1 MIHLQ
6 KRKKTNQTINF
17 KPFFTMRFNLKK
29 TLAFVAVGLMLPLFA
44 QAQSIRI
51 SGTVTDQSGA
61 PVPGAAVMVVNSSNG
76 AVTGVDGTYSLQ
88 ASPSATLEVS
98 CMGYTTV
105 QIPVQ
110 SRSQIN
116 VVLEDDAE
124 QLEATVVIGY
134 GTARRQDVTGSIAS
148 VGGENL
154 RAVPAGDVTRALEGR
169 VAGVEMTQTNSKPG
183 SSMQI
188 RIRGQRSLSASND
201 PLIVLDGMPFMGS
214 LTDIS
219 TSDIKRMDLL
229 KDAAPPATYG
239 SRGAN
244 GVILITTYKGVEGQ
258 APKVSF
264 NTYATFKKPVKY
276 PMMPRDKYIQ
286 MRKMGGQYSNTLDES
301 DDQFTDW
308 QDLLYRNG
316 YTQNYDLNV
325 SGGTKS
331 GSYRFGVTY
340 YNDEAVI
347 PTQGYDRIAL
357 SGGVDQRIGQWFR
370 VGFTTNTSYTTNTG
384 NQVDLYA
391 ALSKSPLVVPYDA
404 DGNLK
409 WRINMP
415 SDNDQYIVTRERVED
430 LTAQGVWVNESK
442 SIATYNTGYVQFYFP
457 WIEGLS
463 YKASLGLNY
472 RNSKGGSFTGVGVNA
487 SATNPN
493 GASWSFND
501 TFNWTV
507 ENLLS
512 YDRVFGKH
520 RVNAVALYS
529 AEQTTSTGQSLSGKN
544 IPNELFQYYNIGSA
558 VASDI
563 TVNGGSYTQ
572 TGLISYMGRIMYT
585 YDDRYMLSAAV
596 RSDASS
602 RLAPGH
608 KWHTYPAVSVGWNI
622 HNESFMRNT
631 RGWLDEL
638 KLRVGYGETSNQAI
652 SAYAT
657 LGRLSTLVYNFA
669 DDYRIGYYVSVLPN
683 AELGWE
689 YSQTWNFGLDF
700 GFFKGRLR
708 GTLEHYRV
716 ATKDILLNLG
726 LPSTSGVNSY
736 TANIGATQNRGVEL
750 TLNGTIIENRDWTW
764 TAGLNVYANRN
775 KLVALAD
782 GSDRDEGNAW
792 FVGYP
797 LNCLFDY
804 EYDGLWQP
812 GDKYM
817 DILEPSTEVN
827 GMKQAVGSIKV
838 KYHGEYNEDGTP
850 KRAIDSNDRV
860 PINAEA
866 IFQGG
871 FNTTVGYK
879 NFDLTVIGAFQAGGI
894 LLSSLHSANSYL
906 NMLTGRR
913 GQLDVDYW
921 TPENTGAHY
930 PRPGSL
936 VSSDNPKYA
945 STLAYFN
952 GSYFKIRTITLGY
965 NFHRLQGLR
974 RAGIDN
980 LRLYATLQNPGLVL
994 FSDFTRETGLDP
1006 EPNANGGSTASGR
1019 PGPGRMSYVGY
1030 NTPNTRNFLI
1040 GVNLT
1045 F

>member
-1 MIHLQ
+1 
-6 KRKKTNQTINF
+6 
-17 KPFFTMRFNLKK
+17 MRINLKK
-29 TLAFVAVGLMLPLFA
+29 TLASLAVALMLPVFA
-44 QAQSIRI
+44 LAQTISV
-51 SGTVTDQSGA
+51 SGTVADGSGVA
-61 PVPGAAVMVVNSSNG
+61 IPGAAVMVVNSSNG

-88 ASPSATLEVS
+88 VSPSAILEVS

-110 SRSQIN
+110 GRSRID
-116 VVLEDDAE
+116 VVLADDAE
-124 QLEATVVIGY
+124 QLDATVVIGY
-134 GTARRQDVTGSIAS
+134 GTARRQDVTGSIVS
-148 VGGENL
+148 VGGDNL

-219 TSDIKRMDLL
+219 PSDIKSMDIL
-229 KDAAPPATYG
+229 KDAASTAIYG

-264 NTYATFKKPVKY
+264 NTYATLKKAVKY
-276 PMMPRDKYIQ
+276 PMMPREKYIQ
-286 MRKMGGQYSNTLDES
+286 MRQMAGQYKNTLDE
-301 DDQFTDW
+301 DDAQFTDW
-308 QDLLYRNG
+308 QDMLYRDG
-316 YTQNYDLNV
+316 YTQNYDLSV

-370 VGFTTNTSYTTNTG
+370 VGFTTNTSYATNTG
-384 NQVDLYA
+384 NQVDMYA
-391 ALSKSPLVVPYDA
+391 ALSKSPLVVPFDE
-404 DGNLK
+404 NKELK

-415 SDNDQYIVTRERVED
+415 SDNDQYVLSRERVED
-430 LTAQGVWVNESK
+430 LTAKGLWLNESK

-457 WIEGLS
+457 WIDGLNFKTS
-463 YKASLGLNY
+463 VGLNY
-472 RNSKGGSFTGVGVNA
+472 RNSKGGSFTGTGVNA

-501 TFNWTV
+501 TFNWTI
-507 ENLLS
+507 ENLLT
-512 YDRVFGKH
+512 YDRIFGKH
-520 RVNAVALYS
+520 HINAVALYS

-544 IPNELFQYYNIGSA
+544 IPNEAFQYYSIGSA
-558 VASDI
+558 LASDI

-585 YDDRYMLSAAV
+585 YDDRYMFSAAI

-608 KWHTYPAVSVGWNI
+608 KWHTYPAVSVGWNL

-652 SAYAT
+652 GAYAT
-657 LGRLSTLVYNFA
+657 LGQLSSRNYNFA

-689 YSQTWNFGLDF
+689 YSQTWNFGIDF

-764 TAGLNVYANRN
+764 TAGLNIYANRN

-797 LNCLFDY
+797 LNCLYDY

-817 DILEPSTEVN
+817 DILEPSSEVN

-838 KYHGEYNEDGTP
+838 KYHGEYKEDGTP

-965 NFHRLQGLR
+965 NFHKLQGLR

>member
-1 MIHLQ
+1 
-6 KRKKTNQTINF
+6 
-17 KPFFTMRFNLKK
+17 MRFNLKK
-29 TLAFVAVGLMLPLFA
+29 TLAVLAACLTMPFFA
-44 QAQSIRI
+44 QAQNINV
-51 SGTVTDQSGA
+51 SGTVTDRSGET
-61 PVPGAAVMVVNSSNG
+61 VIGAAVMVLNSTNG
-76 AVTGVDGTYSLQ
+76 AVTDVDGTYSLQ
-88 ASPSATLEVS
+88 VSPNATLEVS
-98 CMGYTTV
+98 CIGYKTQ

-110 SRSQIN
+110 GRSRIDI
-116 VVLEDDAE
+116 VMIDDAE

-134 GTARRQDVTGSIAS
+134 GTARREDVTGSIVS
-148 VGGENL
+148 MGGENL
-154 RAVPAGDVTRALEGR
+154 RAVPAGDITRALDGR

-214 LTDIS
+214 LSDIS
-219 TSDIKRMDLL
+219 TSDIKSMDIL
-229 KDAAPPATYG
+229 KDAASTAIYG

-244 GVILITTYKGVEGQ
+244 GVIIITTYKGVEGQ
-258 APKVSF
+258 APKISF
-264 NTYATFKKPVKY
+264 NTYATLKKAVKY

-286 MRKMGGQYSNTLDES
+286 MRQMAGQYSNTLDES
-301 DDQFTDW
+301 DTQYTDW
-308 QDLLYRNG
+308 QDMFYRTG
-316 YTQNYDLNV
+316 YTQNYDLNIT
-325 SGGTKS
+325 GGTKN

-357 SGGVDQRIGQWFR
+357 NGSVDQKIGKWFR

-391 ALSKSPLVVPYDA
+391 VLSKSPLVVPYDA

-409 WRINMP
+409 YRINMP
-415 SDNDQYIVTRERVED
+415 SDNDQYVWDRKRVED
-430 LTAQGVWVNESK
+430 LTAQGVYVNESK
-442 SIATYNTGYVQFYFP
+442 SIATYNTGYVQFNFP

-463 YKASLGLNY
+463 FKTSVGLNY
-472 RNSKGGSFTGVGVNA
+472 RNSKSGSFTGIGVNA

-493 GASWSFND
+493 SASWSFND
-501 TFNWTV
+501 NFNWTV

-512 YDRVFGKH
+512 FDRTFGKH
-520 RVNAVALYS
+520 HINAVALYS
-529 AEQTTSTGQSLSGKN
+529 AEQTTNTGQSMSGKN

-572 TGLISYMGRIMYT
+572 TGLLSYMGRIMYT
-585 YDDRYMLSAAV
+585 YDDRYMISAAV

-602 RLAPGH
+602 RLATGH
-608 KWHTYPAVSVGWNI
+608 KWHTYPAVSAGWNI
-622 HNESFMRNT
+622 HNEAFMEGA

-657 LGRLSTLVYNFA
+657 LGSLSTRVYNFA
-669 DDYRIGYYVSVLPN
+669 DEKYATGYYVSTLPN
-683 AELGWE
+683 EDLGWE

-700 GFFKGRLR
+700 GFFRGRLR
-708 GTLEHYRV
+708 GTLEYYMV
-716 ATKDILLNLG
+716 DTKDILLNLG
-726 LPSTSGVNSY
+726 LPATSGVSSY
-736 TANIGATQNRGVEL
+736 TANIGATQNRGIEL
-750 TLNGTIIENRDWTW
+750 TLNGVILDKGDWRW
-764 TAGLNVYANRN
+764 DAGLNIYANRN

-782 GSDRDEGNAW
+782 GSLRDEGNAW

-797 LNCLFDY
+797 LNCIYDY
-804 EYDGLWQP
+804 EYDGIWQE
-812 GDKYM
+812 GDPYM
-817 DILEPSTEVN
+817 DILEPSTVVN
-827 GMKQAVGSIKV
+827 GMKQAIGTIKV
-838 KYHGEYNEDGTP
+838 KYHGEYNADGTP
-850 KRAIDSNDRV
+850 VRAIDSNDRV

-871 FNTTVGYK
+871 FNTTVTWK
-879 NFDLTVIGAFQAGGI
+879 NLDLSIIGSFQAGGI
-894 LLSSLHSANSYL
+894 LLSSLHSGNSYL

-913 GQLDVDYW
+913 GQIDVDYW
-921 TPENTGAHY
+921 TPTNTSAHY

-945 STLAYFN
+945 STLAYFD
-952 GSYFKIRTITLGY
+952 GSYLKIRTITLGY
-965 NFHRLQGLR
+965 RFHKLPALR

-980 LRLYATLQNPGLVL
+980 LRVYATLQNPGLVL
-994 FSDFTRETGLDP
+994 FSDFTRQTGLDP
-1006 EPNANGGSTASGR
+1006 EANANGGSTASGR
-1019 PGPGRMSYVGY
+1019 PGPSRLAYVGF

>member
-1 MIHLQ
+1 
-6 KRKKTNQTINF
+6 
-17 KPFFTMRFNLKK
+17 MRFNLKK
-29 TLAFVAVGLMLPLFA
+29 TLAVLAACLTMPFFA
-44 QAQSIRI
+44 QAQNINV
-51 SGTVTDQSGA
+51 SGTVTDRSGET
-61 PVPGAAVMVVNSSNG
+61 VIGAAVMVLNSTNG
-76 AVTGVDGTYSLQ
+76 AVTDVDGTYSLQ
-88 ASPSATLEVS
+88 VSPNATLEVS
-98 CMGYTTV
+98 CIGYKTQ

-110 SRSQIN
+110 GRSRIDI
-116 VVLEDDAE
+116 VMIDDAE

-134 GTARRQDVTGSIAS
+134 GTARREDVTGSIVS
-148 VGGENL
+148 MGGENL
-154 RAVPAGDVTRALEGR
+154 RAVPAGDITRALDGR

-214 LTDIS
+214 LSDIS
-219 TSDIKRMDLL
+219 TSDIKSMDIL
-229 KDAAPPATYG
+229 KDAASTAIYG

-244 GVILITTYKGVEGQ
+244 GVIIITTYKGVEGQ
-258 APKVSF
+258 APKISF
-264 NTYATFKKPVKY
+264 NTYATLKKAVKY

-286 MRKMGGQYSNTLDES
+286 MRQMAGQYSNTLDES
-301 DDQFTDW
+301 DTQYTDW
-308 QDLLYRNG
+308 QDMFYRTG
-316 YTQNYDLNV
+316 YTQNYDLNIT
-325 SGGTKS
+325 GGTKN

-357 SGGVDQRIGQWFR
+357 NGSVDQKIGKWFR

-391 ALSKSPLVVPYDA
+391 VLSKSPLVVPYDA

-409 WRINMP
+409 YRINMP
-415 SDNDQYIVTRERVED
+415 SDNDQYVWDRKRVED
-430 LTAQGVWVNESK
+430 LTAQGVYVNESK
-442 SIATYNTGYVQFYFP
+442 SIATYNTGYVQFNFP

-463 YKASLGLNY
+463 FKTSVGLNY
-472 RNSKGGSFTGVGVNA
+472 RNSKSGSFTGIGVNA

-493 GASWSFND
+493 SASWSFND
-501 TFNWTV
+501 NFNWTV

-512 YDRVFGKH
+512 FDRTFGKH
-520 RVNAVALYS
+520 HINAVALYS
-529 AEQTTSTGQSLSGKN
+529 AEQTTNTGQSMSGKN

-572 TGLISYMGRIMYT
+572 TGLLSYMGRIMYT
-585 YDDRYMLSAAV
+585 YDDRYMISAAV

-602 RLAPGH
+602 RLATGH
-608 KWHTYPAVSVGWNI
+608 KWHTYPAVSAGWNI
-622 HNESFMRNT
+622 HNEAFMEGA

-657 LGRLSTLVYNFA
+657 LGSLSTRVYNFA
-669 DDYRIGYYVSVLPN
+669 DEKYATGYYVSTLPN
-683 AELGWE
+683 EDLGWE

-700 GFFKGRLR
+700 GFFRGRLR
-708 GTLEHYRV
+708 GTLEYYMV
-716 ATKDILLNLG
+716 DTKDILLNLG
-726 LPSTSGVNSY
+726 LPATSGVSSY
-736 TANIGATQNRGVEL
+736 TANIGATQNRGIEL
-750 TLNGTIIENRDWTW
+750 TLNGVILDKGDWRW
-764 TAGLNVYANRN
+764 DAGLNIYANRN

-782 GSDRDEGNAW
+782 GSLRDEGNAW

-797 LNCLFDY
+797 LNCIYDY
-804 EYDGLWQP
+804 EYDGIWQE
-812 GDKYM
+812 GDPYM
-817 DILEPSTEVN
+817 DILEPSTVVN
-827 GMKQAVGSIKV
+827 GMKQAIGTIKV
-838 KYHGEYNEDGTP
+838 KYHGEYNADGTP
-850 KRAIDSNDRV
+850 VRAIDSNDRV

-871 FNTTVGYK
+871 FNTTVTWK
-879 NFDLTVIGAFQAGGI
+879 NLDLSIIGSFQAGGI
-894 LLSSLHSANSYL
+894 LLSSLHSGNSYL

-913 GQLDVDYW
+913 GQIDVDYW
-921 TPENTGAHY
+921 TPTNTSAHY

-945 STLAYFN
+945 STLAYFD
-952 GSYFKIRTITLGY
+952 GSYFKIRTITLAY
-965 NFHRLQGLR
+965 RFHKLPALR

-980 LRLYATLQNPGLVL
+980 LRVYATVQNPGLVL
-994 FSDFTRETGLDP
+994 FSDFTRQTGLDP
-1006 EPNANGGSTASGR
+1006 EANANGGSTASGR
-1019 PGPGRMSYVGY
+1019 PGPSRLAYVGF
-1030 NTPNTRNFLI
+1030 NTPNTRNFLL

>member
-1 MIHLQ
+1 MRLNLQ
-6 KRKKTNQTINF
+6 
-17 KPFFTMRFNLKK
+17 K
-29 TLAFVAVGLMLPLFA
+29 TLAVLAACLMLPFFA
-44 QAQSIRI
+44 QAQNITV
-51 SGTVTDQSGA
+51 SGTVRDASGET
-61 PVPGAAVMVVNSSNG
+61 VIGAAVMVVNSSNG

-88 ASPSATLEVS
+88 VSANATLEVS
-98 CMGYTTV
+98 CIGYKTQ

-110 SRSQIN
+110 GRTRID
-116 VVLEDDAE
+116 VVLADDAE

-134 GTARRQDVTGSIAS
+134 GTARRQDVTGSIVS

-169 VAGVEMTQTNSKPG
+169 VAGVEMTQTSSKPG

-219 TSDIKRMDLL
+219 PNDIKSMDIL
-229 KDAAPPATYG
+229 KDAASTAIYG

-276 PMMPRDKYIQ
+276 PMMSREKYIQ
-286 MRKMGGQYSNTLDES
+286 MRQMAGQYTNTLDES
-301 DDQFTDW
+301 DSQYTDW
-308 QDLLYRNG
+308 QDLFLRNG
-316 YTQNYDLNV
+316 YTQNYDLNIA
-325 SGGTKS
+325 GGTQK

-340 YNDEAVI
+340 YNDEAVV

-357 SGGVDQRIGQWFR
+357 NGSVDQQIGKWFR
-370 VGFTTNTSYTTNTG
+370 VGFTTNTSYTANTG
-384 NQVDLYA
+384 NQVDMYT

-415 SDNDQYIVTRERVED
+415 SDNDQYIMTRERIED
-430 LTAQGVWVNESK
+430 LTAQGIYVNESK
-442 SIATYNTGYVQFYFP
+442 SIATYNTGYVQFNFP
-457 WIEGLS
+457 WIQGLS
-463 YKASLGLNY
+463 FKASAGLNY
-472 RNSKGGSFTGVGVNA
+472 RNTKSGSFTGVGVNA

-501 TFNWTV
+501 TFNWTI
-507 ENLLS
+507 ENLLTF
-512 YDRVFGKH
+512 DRTFGKH

-572 TGLISYMGRIMYT
+572 TGLLSYMGRVMYS
-585 YDDRYMLSAAV
+585 YDDRYMISAAV

-602 RLAPGH
+602 RLATGH
-608 KWHTYPAVSVGWNI
+608 KWHTYPAVSAGWNI
-622 HNESFMRNT
+622 HNEAFMQSA

-657 LGRLSTLVYNFA
+657 LGRLSTSVYNFA
-669 DDYRIGYYVSVLPN
+669 DELYGTGYYVSTLPN
-683 AELGWE
+683 EDLGWE

-700 GFFKGRLR
+700 GFFQGRLR
-708 GTLEHYRV
+708 GTLEYYMV
-716 ATKDILLNLG
+716 DTKDILLSLG
-726 LPSTSGVNSY
+726 LPSTSGVSSY
-736 TANIGATQNRGVEL
+736 TANIGATQNRGIEL
-750 TLNGTIIENRDWTW
+750 TLNGTILDKGDWNW
-764 TAGLNVYANRN
+764 TAGLNIYANRN
-775 KLVALAD
+775 KLVSLAD
-782 GSDRDEGNAW
+782 GTTRDEGNAW

-797 LNCLFDY
+797 LNCLYDY

-812 GDKYM
+812 GDPYM
-817 DILEPSTEVN
+817 DILEPSPEVN
-827 GMKQAVGSIKV
+827 GMKQAIGSIKV
-838 KYHGEYNEDGTP
+838 KYHGDYNADGSP
-850 KRAIDSNDRV
+850 VRAIDSNDRV

-871 FNTTVGYK
+871 FNTTVSWK
-879 NFDLTVIGAFQAGGI
+879 NLDLSIIGSFQAGGI
-894 LLSSLHSANSYL
+894 LLSSLHSGNSYL

-921 TPENTGAHY
+921 TPTNTTAHY

-945 STLAYFN
+945 STLAYFD
-952 GSYFKIRTITLGY
+952 GSYLKIRTITLGY
-965 NFHRLQGLR
+965 RFHKLPALR

-980 LRLYATLQNPGLVL
+980 LRVYATLQNPGLVL
-994 FSDFTRETGLDP
+994 FSDFTRQTGLDP
-1006 EPNANGGSTASGR
+1006 EANANGGSTASGR
-1019 PGPGRMSYVGY
+1019 PGPGRLSYVGY

>member
-1 MIHLQ
+1 
-6 KRKKTNQTINF
+6 
-17 KPFFTMRFNLKK
+17 MRLNLKK
-29 TLAFVAVGLMLPLFA
+29 TLVVLAACLTMPFFA
-44 QAQSIRI
+44 LAQNITV
-51 SGTVTDQSGA
+51 SGTVTDASGET
-61 PVPGAAVMVVNSSNG
+61 VIGAAVMVVNSQNG

-88 ASPSATLEVS
+88 VSANATLEVS
-98 CMGYTTV
+98 CIGYKTQ

-110 SRSQIN
+110 GRSRID
-116 VVLEDDAE
+116 VVLVDDAE

-134 GTARRQDVTGSIAS
+134 GTARRQDVTGSIVS
-148 VGGENL
+148 VGGDNL

-169 VAGVEMTQTNSKPG
+169 VAGVEMTQTSSKPG

-219 TSDIKRMDLL
+219 PSDIKSMDIL
-229 KDAAPPATYG
+229 KDAASTAIYG

-258 APKVSF
+258 APKISF
-264 NTYATFKKPVKY
+264 NAYGTFKTPVKY
-276 PMMPRDKYIQ
+276 PMMPRDKYIEMRQ
-286 MRKMGGQYSNTLDES
+286 MAGQYKNTLDES
-301 DDQFTDW
+301 DAQFTDW

-316 YTQNYDLNV
+316 YTQNYDLNIA
-325 SGGTKS
+325 GGTQK
-331 GSYRFGVTY
+331 GSYRFGMTY

-347 PTQGYDRIAL
+347 PTQGYNRLAL
-357 SGGVDQRIGQWFR
+357 NGSVDQQIGKWFR
-370 VGFTTNTSYTTNTG
+370 VGFTTNTSYTTNSG

-409 WRINMP
+409 WRVNMP

-430 LTAQGVWVNESK
+430 LTAQGLWVNESK
-442 SIATYNTGYVQFYFP
+442 SIATYNTGYVQFNFP
-457 WIEGLS
+457 WVEGLS
-463 YKASLGLNY
+463 FKASVGLNY
-472 RNSKGGSFTGVGVNA
+472 RNSKGGSFTGVGVNG

-493 GASWSFND
+493 GASWSYND
-501 TFNWTV
+501 TFNWTI
-507 ENLLS
+507 ENLLT
-512 YDRVFGKH
+512 YDRTFGKH
-520 RVNAVALYS
+520 RINAVALYS
-529 AEQTTSTGQSLSGKN
+529 AEQTTSTGQSFSGKN

-572 TGLISYMGRIMYT
+572 TGLISYMGRVMYS
-585 YDDRYMLSAAV
+585 YDDRYMISAAV

-622 HNESFMRNT
+622 HNEKFMAGT

-657 LGRLSTLVYNFA
+657 LGRLSTSVYNFA
-669 DDYRIGYYVSVLPN
+669 DEKYATGYYVSTLPN
-683 AELGWE
+683 EDLGWE

-700 GFFKGRLR
+700 GFFQGRLR
-708 GTLEHYRV
+708 GTLEYYMV
-716 ATKDILLNLG
+716 DTKDILLSLG
-726 LPSTSGVNSY
+726 LPSTSGVSSY
-736 TANIGATQNRGVEL
+736 TANIGATRNRGIEL
-750 TLNGTIIENRDWTW
+750 TLNGTILDKGDWTW
-764 TAGLNVYANRN
+764 TAGLNIYANRN

-797 LNCLFDY
+797 LNCIYDY

-812 GDKYM
+812 GDPYM

-827 GMKQAVGSIKV
+827 GMKQAIGSIKV
-838 KYHGEYNEDGTP
+838 KYHGDYEADGTP

-871 FNTTVGYK
+871 FNTTVSWK
-879 NFDLTVIGAFQAGGI
+879 NLDLSVIGSFQAGGI

-965 NFHRLQGLR
+965 NFHKLPALK

-980 LRLYATLQNPGLVL
+980 LRVYTTLQNPGLVL
-994 FSDFTRETGLDP
+994 FSDYTRETGLDP

-1019 PGPGRMSYVGY
+1019 PGPSRLSYVGY
-1030 NTPNTRNFLI
+1030 NTPNTRNFLF

>member
-1 MIHLQ
+1 
-6 KRKKTNQTINF
+6 
-17 KPFFTMRFNLKK
+17 MRINLKK
-29 TLAFVAVGLMLPLFA
+29 TLASLAVALMLPVFA
-44 QAQSIRI
+44 LAQTISV
-51 SGTVTDQSGA
+51 SGTVADGSGVA
-61 PVPGAAVMVVNSSNG
+61 IPGAAVMVVNSSNG

-88 ASPSATLEVS
+88 VSPSAILEVS

-110 SRSQIN
+110 GRSRID
-116 VVLEDDAE
+116 VVLADDAE
-124 QLEATVVIGY
+124 QLDATVVIGY
-134 GTARRQDVTGSIAS
+134 GTARRQDVTGSIVS
-148 VGGENL
+148 VGGDNL

-219 TSDIKRMDLL
+219 PSDIKSMDIL
-229 KDAAPPATYG
+229 KDAASTAIYG

-264 NTYATFKKPVKY
+264 NTYATLKKAVKY
-276 PMMPRDKYIQ
+276 PMMPREKYIQ
-286 MRKMGGQYSNTLDES
+286 MRQMAGQYKNTLDE
-301 DDQFTDW
+301 DDAQFTDW
-308 QDLLYRNG
+308 QDMLYRDG
-316 YTQNYDLNV
+316 YTQNYDLSV

-370 VGFTTNTSYTTNTG
+370 VGFTTNTSYATNTG
-384 NQVDLYA
+384 NQVDMYA
-391 ALSKSPLVVPYDA
+391 ALSKSPLVVPFDE
-404 DGNLK
+404 NKELK

-415 SDNDQYIVTRERVED
+415 SDNDQYVLSRERVED
-430 LTAQGVWVNESK
+430 LTAKGLWLNESK

-457 WIEGLS
+457 WIDGLNFKTS
-463 YKASLGLNY
+463 VGLNY
-472 RNSKGGSFTGVGVNA
+472 RNSKGGSFTGTGVNA

-501 TFNWTV
+501 TFNWTI
-507 ENLLS
+507 ENLLT
-512 YDRVFGKH
+512 YDRIFGKH
-520 RVNAVALYS
+520 HINAVALYS

-544 IPNELFQYYNIGSA
+544 IPNEAFQYYSIGSA
-558 VASDI
+558 LASDI

-585 YDDRYMLSAAV
+585 YDDRYMFSAAI

-608 KWHTYPAVSVGWNI
+608 KWHTYPAVSVGWNL

-652 SAYAT
+652 GAYAT
-657 LGRLSTLVYNFA
+657 LGQLSSRNYNFA

-689 YSQTWNFGLDF
+689 YSQTWNFGIDF

-726 LPSTSGVNSY
+726 LHSPSTGRSSR
-736 TANIGATQNRGVEL
+736 TA
-750 TLNGTIIENRDWTW
+750 
-764 TAGLNVYANRN
+764 
-775 KLVALAD
+775 
-782 GSDRDEGNAW
+782 
-792 FVGYP
+792 
-797 LNCLFDY
+797 
-804 EYDGLWQP
+804 
-812 GDKYM
+812 
-817 DILEPSTEVN
+817 
-827 GMKQAVGSIKV
+827 
-838 KYHGEYNEDGTP
+838 
-850 KRAIDSNDRV
+850 
-860 PINAEA
+860 
-866 IFQGG
+866 
-871 FNTTVGYK
+871 
-879 NFDLTVIGAFQAGGI
+879 
-894 LLSSLHSANSYL
+894 
-906 NMLTGRR
+906 TG
-913 GQLDVDYW
+913 
-921 TPENTGAHY
+921 
-930 PRPGSL
+930 
-936 VSSDNPKYA
+936 
-945 STLAYFN
+945 
-952 GSYFKIRTITLGY
+952 
-965 NFHRLQGLR
+965 
-974 RAGIDN
+974 
-980 LRLYATLQNPGLVL
+980 
-994 FSDFTRETGLDP
+994 
-1006 EPNANGGSTASGR
+1006 
-1019 PGPGRMSYVGY
+1019 PGP
-1030 NTPNTRNFLI
+1030 PA
-1040 GVNLT
+1040 
-1045 F
+1045 

>member
-1 MIHLQ
+1 
-6 KRKKTNQTINF
+6 
-17 KPFFTMRFNLKK
+17 MRINLKK
-29 TLAFVAVGLMLPLFA
+29 TLASLAVALMLPVFA
-44 QAQSIRI
+44 LAQTISV
-51 SGTVTDQSGA
+51 SGTVTDESGVA
-61 PVPGAAVMVVNSSNG
+61 IPGAAVMVVNSSNG
-76 AVTGVDGTYSLQ
+76 AVTSVDGTYSLQ
-88 ASPSATLEVS
+88 VSPSAILEVS

-110 SRSQIN
+110 ARSRIDI
-116 VVLEDDAE
+116 VLADDAE
-124 QLEATVVIGY
+124 QIDATVVIGY
-134 GTARRQDVTGSIAS
+134 GTARRQDVTGSIVS
-148 VGGENL
+148 VGGDNL

-219 TSDIKRMDLL
+219 PSDIKSMDIL
-229 KDAAPPATYG
+229 KDASSTAIYG

-264 NTYATFKKPVKY
+264 NTYATLKKAVKY
-276 PMMPRDKYIQ
+276 PMMPREKYIQ
-286 MRKMGGQYSNTLDES
+286 MRQMAGQYKNTLDE
-301 DDQFTDW
+301 DDAQFTDW
-308 QDLLYRNG
+308 QDMLYRDG
-316 YTQNYDLNV
+316 YTQNYDLSV

-370 VGFTTNTSYTTNTG
+370 VGFTTNTSYATNTG
-384 NQVDLYA
+384 NQVDMYA
-391 ALSKSPLVVPYDA
+391 ALSKSPLVVPFDE
-404 DGNLK
+404 NKELK

-415 SDNDQYIVTRERVED
+415 SDNDQYVLSRERVED
-430 LTAQGVWVNESK
+430 LTAKGLWLNESK

-457 WIEGLS
+457 WIDGLNFKTS
-463 YKASLGLNY
+463 VGLNY
-472 RNSKGGSFTGVGVNA
+472 RNSKGGSFTGTGVNA

-493 GASWSFND
+493 GASWSFDD
-501 TFNWTV
+501 TFNWTI
-507 ENLLS
+507 ENLLT
-512 YDRVFGKH
+512 YDRIFGKH
-520 RVNAVALYS
+520 HINAVALYS

-544 IPNELFQYYNIGSA
+544 IPNEAFQYYSIGSA
-558 VASDI
+558 LASDI

-585 YDDRYMLSAAV
+585 YDDRYMFSAAI

-608 KWHTYPAVSVGWNI
+608 KWHTYPAVSVGWNL

-652 SAYAT
+652 GAYAT
-657 LGRLSTLVYNFA
+657 LGQLSSRNYNFA

-689 YSQTWNFGLDF
+689 YSQTWNFGIDF

-764 TAGLNVYANRN
+764 TAGLNIYANRN

-817 DILEPSTEVN
+817 DILEPSSEVN

-850 KRAIDSNDRV
+850 KRAINSNDRV

>member
-1 MIHLQ
+1 MQL
-6 KRKKTNQTINF
+6 
-17 KPFFTMRFNLKK
+17 NLKK
-29 TLAFVAVGLMLPLFA
+29 TLAVVAASLMAPLFVFA
-44 QAQSIRI
+44 QNISV
-51 SGTVTDQSGA
+51 SGTVTDQSGET
-61 PVPGAAVMVVNSSNG
+61 VIGAAVMVVGSTLG

-88 ASPSATLEVS
+88 TSPSAIFEVS
-98 CMGYTTV
+98 CIGYKTQRV
-105 QIPVQ
+105 AVSGR
-110 SRSQIN
+110 SRVDI
-116 VVLEDDAE
+116 VLEEDAE
-124 QLEATVVIGY
+124 QLEGTVVIGY
-134 GTARRQDVTGSIAS
+134 GTARRQDVTGSIVS
-148 VGGENL
+148 VGGDNL
-154 RAVPAGDVTRALEGR
+154 RAVPAGDVTRALDGR

-219 TSDIKRMDLL
+219 PNDIKSMDIL
-229 KDAAPPATYG
+229 KDAASTAIYG

-244 GVILITTYKGVEGQ
+244 GVIIITTYKGVEGQ
-258 APKVSF
+258 DPKISF
-264 NTYATFKKPVKY
+264 NAYATFKKPIKY
-276 PMMPRDKYIQ
+276 PMMPREKYIQ
-286 MRKMGGQYSNTLDES
+286 MRQMAGQYTNTLDES
-301 DDQFTDW
+301 DNQFTDW
-308 QDLLYRNG
+308 QDMFYRNG
-316 YTQNYDLNV
+316 YTQNYDLNIA
-325 SGGTKS
+325 GGTRN

-340 YNDEAVI
+340 YNDEAVV

-357 SGGVDQRIGQWFR
+357 NGSVDQKIGKWFR
-370 VGFTTNTSYTTNTG
+370 VGFTTNTSYTTNQG
-384 NQVDLYA
+384 NQVDMYA

-404 DGNLK
+404 EGNLK

-415 SDNDQYIVTRERVED
+415 SDNDQYVFDRKRIED
-430 LTAQGVWVNESK
+430 LTAQGVYVNESK
-442 SIATYNTGYVQFYFP
+442 SIATYNTGYLQFNFP
-457 WIEGLS
+457 WIEGLNF
-463 YKASLGLNY
+463 KASVGLNY

-501 TFNWTV
+501 TFNWTI
-507 ENLLS
+507 ENLLT
-512 YDRVFGKH
+512 YDRTFGKH
-520 RVNAVALYS
+520 HFNAVALYS
-529 AEQTTSTGQSLSGKN
+529 AEQTTSTGQGMSGKN

-572 TGLISYMGRIMYT
+572 TGLISYMGRLMYT
-585 YDDRYMLSAAV
+585 YDDRYMFSAAV

-608 KWHTYPAVSVGWNI
+608 KWHTYPAISAGWNI
-622 HNESFMRNT
+622 HNEPFMANA

-657 LGRLSTLVYNFA
+657 LGRLSTLVYNYA
-669 DDYRIGYYVSVLPN
+669 DEKYATGYYVSTLPN
-683 AELGWE
+683 EDLGWE

-700 GFFKGRLR
+700 GFWQGRLR
-708 GTLEHYRV
+708 GTLEYYRV
-716 ATKDILLNLG
+716 DTKDILLSLG
-726 LPSTSGVNSY
+726 LPSTSGVSSY
-736 TANIGATQNRGVEL
+736 TANIGATQNRGLEL
-750 TLNGTIIENRDWTW
+750 TLNGTILDRGDWNW
-764 TAGLNVYANRN
+764 TAGMNIYANRN

-782 GSDRDEGNAW
+782 GSDRNEGQAW

-797 LNCLFDY
+797 LNCIYDY

-812 GDKYM
+812 GDPYM

-827 GMKQAVGSIKV
+827 GMKQAVGTIKV
-838 KYHGEYNEDGTP
+838 KYHGEYEADGTP

-871 FNTTVGYK
+871 FNTTVTWR
-879 NFDLTVIGAFQAGGI
+879 NLDLSVIGSFQAGGI

-921 TPENTGAHY
+921 TPQNTGAHY

-952 GSYFKIRTITLGY
+952 GSYAKIRTITLGY
-965 NFHRLQGLR
+965 RFHRLPALR

-980 LRLYATLQNPGLVL
+980 LRVYATLQNPGIVL

-1019 PGPGRMSYVGY
+1019 PGPSRLSYVGY

>member
-1 MIHLQ
+1 MQL
-6 KRKKTNQTINF
+6 
-17 KPFFTMRFNLKK
+17 NLKK
-29 TLAFVAVGLMLPLFA
+29 TLAIVAASLMAPLFA
-44 QAQSIRI
+44 LAQNISV
-51 SGTVTDQSGA
+51 SGTVTDQSGETII
-61 PVPGAAVMVVNSSNG
+61 GAAVMVVGDSTNG
-76 AVTGVDGTYSLQ
+76 AVTDVNGAYSIRV
-88 ASPSATLEVS
+88 ASTATLEVS
-98 CMGYTTV
+98 SIGYKT
-105 QIPVQ
+105 QLIPV
-110 SRSQIN
+110 SGRSQIN
-116 VVLEDDAE
+116 VVLEEDAE

-134 GTARRQDVTGSIAS
+134 GTARRQDVTGSIVS
-148 VGGENL
+148 VVGDNL
-154 RAVPAGDVTRALEGR
+154 RAVPAGDITRALEGR

-219 TSDIKRMDLL
+219 TSDIKSMDIL
-229 KDAAPPATYG
+229 KDAASTAIYG

-244 GVILITTYKGVEGQ
+244 GVIIITTYKGVEGQ
-258 APKVSF
+258 APKISF
-264 NTYATFKKPVKY
+264 NAYATYKKAVKY

-286 MRKMGGQYSNTLDES
+286 MREMAGQYKNTLDES
-301 DDQFTDW
+301 DTQYTDW
-308 QDLLYRNG
+308 QDMFYRPG
-316 YTQNYDLNV
+316 YTQNYDLNIT
-325 SGGTKS
+325 GGTRN

-357 SGGVDQRIGQWFR
+357 NGSVDQKIGKWFR

-391 ALSKSPLVVPYDA
+391 VLSKSPLVVPYDETGA
-404 DGNLK
+404 LK

-415 SDNDQYIVTRERVED
+415 SDNDQYVWDRQRVED
-430 LTAQGVWVNESK
+430 LTAQGVYVNESK
-442 SIATYNTGYVQFYFP
+442 SIATYNTGYVQFNFP

-463 YKASLGLNY
+463 FKTSVGLNY
-472 RNSKGGSFTGVGVNA
+472 RNSKSGSFTGVGVNA

-501 TFNWTV
+501 NFNWTI
-507 ENLLS
+507 ENLLTF
-512 YDRVFGKH
+512 DRTFGKH
-520 RVNAVALYS
+520 HINAVALYS
-529 AEQTTSTGQSLSGKN
+529 AEQTTNTGQSLSGKN

-572 TGLISYMGRIMYT
+572 TGLLSYMGRLMYT
-585 YDDRYMLSAAV
+585 YDDRYMISAAV

-608 KWHTYPAVSVGWNI
+608 KWHTYPAVSAGWNI
-622 HNESFMRNT
+622 HNEAFMAGA

-657 LGRLSTLVYNFA
+657 LGSLSTRVYNFA
-669 DDYRIGYYVSVLPN
+669 DEKYATGYYVSTLPN
-683 AELGWE
+683 EDLGWE

-700 GFFKGRLR
+700 GFFQGRLR
-708 GTLEHYRV
+708 GTLEYYRV
-716 ATKDILLNLG
+716 DTKDILLSLG
-726 LPSTSGVNSY
+726 LPATSGVSSY
-736 TANIGATQNRGVEL
+736 TANIGATQNRGLEL
-750 TLNGTIIENRDWTW
+750 SLNGTILDKGDWTW
-764 TAGLNVYANRN
+764 TAGMNIYANRN

-797 LNCLFDY
+797 LNCIYDY
-804 EYDGLWQP
+804 EYDGLWQQ
-812 GDKYM
+812 GDPYM

-838 KYHGEYNEDGTP
+838 KYHGDYNADGSPT
-850 KRAIDSNDRV
+850 RAINSTDRV

-871 FNTTVGYK
+871 FNT
-879 NFDLTVIGAFQAGGI
+879 NLSWRNWDLSVIGSFQAGGI
-894 LLSSLHSANSYL
+894 LLSSLHSGNSYL

-921 TPENTGAHY
+921 TPSNTNARY

-945 STLAYFN
+945 STLAYYD
-952 GSYFKIRTITLGY
+952 GSYLKIRTITLAY
-965 NFHRLQGLR
+965 RFHKLPALR

-980 LRLYATLQNPGLVL
+980 LRVYATLQNPGLVL

-1006 EPNANGGSTASGR
+1006 ESNANGGSTASGR
-1019 PGPGRMSYVGY
+1019 PGPSRLSYVGY
-1030 NTPNTRNFLI
+1030 NTPNTRNFLL